1 MNAVYN
7 IREVDY
13 KAIVARDMAAM
24 RNFSRSSAAATCGEA
39 AFFTRA

>member
-7 IREVDY
+7 IREVNY

-24 RNFSRSSAAATCGEA
+24 RNFGRSTAATCGEA